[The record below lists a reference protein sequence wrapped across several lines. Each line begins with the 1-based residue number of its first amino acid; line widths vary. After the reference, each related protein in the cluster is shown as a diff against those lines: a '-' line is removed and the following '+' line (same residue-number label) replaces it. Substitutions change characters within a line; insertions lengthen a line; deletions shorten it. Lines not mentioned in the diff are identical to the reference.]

1 MNSRNDSEFD
11 ADVLF
16 VDVPSDGDAADPLEL
31 FESESDPDPKQE
43 GNPAPLESKEAL
55 PAASLTRVRRP
66 MALDQ
71 VLHRLGTVA
80 WVEAVAIV
88 EGLCAVLISGD
99 RERVPEMSRIAI
111 TAVGGVV
118 VSNGGIK
125 DAPGPILARML
136 HTLASTGSMP
146 APLRLL
152 VTRWTSAGDEHSIA
166 EFAKEL
172 GYFARPDGQSLI
184 QAVYERAVAT
194 APFRPTPRQEAPK
207 QKPPVRRLHAPD
219 SRILYAASA
228 AVVVLGMVLTIHF
241 ASRGTGSSATAQS
254 DGIEAGTSLPSGAT
268 NQGPGSQPVPGSGRR
283 AAATTMPGAA
293 NRPARTTP
301 ALPIDPRG
309 NAGGTTAPAPVSSAV
324 RATLASPPATSPRSS
339 PPLPPSRA
347 VASSGA
353 VATSRNAFEVTPI
366 YSQSDSNVTPP
377 AFLYPQLP
385 PQTLSGFQPDMNT
398 IELIVSETGTVER
411 VRLLSTPKRMPDM
424 MLLSNAKNWV
434 FEPALKDG
442 RTVRYRLELS
452 WTATP

>member
-1 MNSRNDSEFD
+1 MNSRNDTEFD

-31 FESESDPDPKQE
+31 FESESDPDPSQE

-55 PAASLTRVRRP
+55 PPPASLTRVRRP

-136 HTLASTGSMP
+136 HTLASDGVDAGAAATF
-146 APLRLL
+146 
-152 VTRWTSAGDEHSIA
+152 VTSGRRQATSISIA

-194 APFRPTPRQEAPK
+194 APFRPTPRQEAPR
-207 QKPPVRRLHAPD
+207 QKPPVRPPQARD
-219 SRILYAASA
+219 SRFLYAASA
-228 AVVVLGMVLTIHF
+228 AVVVLGMVADDSLRI
-241 ASRGTGSSATAQS
+241 ARN
-254 DGIEAGTSLPSGAT
+254 GIC
-268 NQGPGSQPVPGSGRR
+268 
-283 AAATTMPGAA
+283 
-293 NRPARTTP
+293 
-301 ALPIDPRG
+301 
-309 NAGGTTAPAPVSSAV
+309 
-324 RATLASPPATSPRSS
+324 
-339 PPLPPSRA
+339 PPSTADA
-347 VASSGA
+347 V
-353 VATSRNAFEVTPI
+353 
-366 YSQSDSNVTPP
+366 
-377 AFLYPQLP
+377 
-385 PQTLSGFQPDMNT
+385 
-398 IELIVSETGTVER
+398 
-411 VRLLSTPKRMPDM
+411 
-424 MLLSNAKNWV
+424 
-434 FEPALKDG
+434 
-442 RTVRYRLELS
+442 
-452 WTATP
+452 